1 MSVIDSGAVILRA
14 LSLSGPM
21 IGTVYVGVSSIQ
33 SMGMNGIIYVQTVAD
48 YITII
53 LSAVTLFYT
62 SRNI

>member
-1 MSVIDSGAVILRA
+1 MSVIDSGAVMLRA

-21 IGTVYVGVSSIQ
+21 IGIVYVGVSSIQ

>member
-1 MSVIDSGAVILRA
+1 MSVIDSGAVMLRA
-14 LSLSGPM
+14 LSLFGLI

>member
-1 MSVIDSGAVILRA
+1 MLRA
-14 LSLSGPM
+14 LSLFGLI